1 MDLGIKGKRALVTGA
16 GRGIGRAVATALA
29 REGAHVAAVARTAS
43 DIESLLK
50 ELKASGG
57 AHYGEALDLTP
68 EGVPTALARRLS
80 EKFGPVDIVV
90 HNVGG
95 TLDVNDPFCPLSDWR
110 RVWRHNVEIAL
121 ELNETLV
128 GGMRQRKW
136 GRIVHVAS
144 ISAAENQ
151 GPVPYCTA
159 KAALTAYTRSMGR
172 VLAPDGIAM
181 SAVLPGAI
189 FTEGGYWDK
198 ASKERPE
205 HVRKYLAERMAIG
218 RFGTLDE
225 IRDAVCFL
233 CSQNA
238 SFCVGTLLPVDG
250 GQGRTFFFQ

>member
-16 GRGIGRAVATALA
+16 GRGIGRAVAAALA
-29 REGAHVAAVARTAS
+29 REGAHVAAVARTLP

-50 ELKASGG
+50 ELKAGG
-57 AHYGEALDLTP
+57 GSHYGEALDLMP
-68 EGVPTALARRLS
+68 EGAAAALARRLP

-95 TLDVNDPFCPLSDWR
+95 TLDITDPYCPLSDWR
-110 RVWRHNVEIAL
+110 KVWRHNVEIAL
-121 ELNETLV
+121 ELNEVLLPS
-128 GGMRQRKW
+128 MRQRKW
-136 GRIVHVAS
+136 GRVVHVAS
-144 ISAAENQ
+144 IAAAENQ
-151 GPVPYCTA
+151 GPVTYCTA

-172 VLAPDGIAM
+172 VVAADGIAM

-189 FTEGGYWDK
+189 YTEGGYWDK

-205 HVRKYLAERMAIG
+205 HVRKYLSERMAIG

-238 SFCVGTLLPVDG
+238 SFCVGSILPVDG

>member
-29 REGAHVAAVARTAS
+29 REGAHVAVVARTAP
-43 DIESLLK
+43 DIESLLR
-50 ELKASGG
+50 ELRGHGG
-57 AHYGEALDLTP
+57 THHGEACDLTP
-68 EGVPTALARRLS
+68 DGAPTAYAKRLQDQ
-80 EKFGPVDIVV
+80 FGPIDILV

-110 RVWRHNVEIAL
+110 RVWRFNMEIAL
-121 ELNETLV
+121 ELNEVLLS
-128 GGMRQRKW
+128 GMRQRKW

-198 ASKERPE
+198 ASKERPD

-238 SFCVGTLLPVDG
+238 SFCVGTILPVDG